1 MREKFIKMQTE
12 TRFGHKY
19 SHMRSRA
26 IHHAYKER
34 QTVVRGDAKDKRSVE
49 DEIHLFIRRF
59 RGADHRFQRIGSGG
73 HTILIHCDPDGVL
86 HL

>member
-19 SHMRSRA
+19 SRMRSWA
-26 IHHAYKER
+26 IHHADKER